1 MQITDE
7 EKKSMA
13 ARKKLT
19 QDELRDLIGILIDAP
34 AQGSGNTNS
43 GNTSRIFFENLDIV
57 ARITGLD
64 RECLERSKNI
74 LTVLSCP
81 YPTNVEKVK
90 QYSRETAERIYQ
102 LYGWY
107 KLPPSVHI
115 GLMHAHEILEYFDM
129 PTGALSGE
137 AFEATHKVVKDF
149 RRRFTRKISRRTVN
163 EDLFKRLLLNSD
175 PLLSLSR
182 SVREKKRSDLSDEVK
197 NLLILD
203 EDA

>member
-81 YPTNVEKVK
+81 YPANVEKVK
-90 QYSRETAERIYQ
+90 Q
-102 LYGWY
+102 
-107 KLPPSVHI
+107 
-115 GLMHAHEILEYFDM
+115 
-129 PTGALSGE
+129 
-137 AFEATHKVVKDF
+137 
-149 RRRFTRKISRRTVN
+149 RTVN

-182 SVREKKRSDLSDEVK
+182 SVREKKRSDLSDKVK